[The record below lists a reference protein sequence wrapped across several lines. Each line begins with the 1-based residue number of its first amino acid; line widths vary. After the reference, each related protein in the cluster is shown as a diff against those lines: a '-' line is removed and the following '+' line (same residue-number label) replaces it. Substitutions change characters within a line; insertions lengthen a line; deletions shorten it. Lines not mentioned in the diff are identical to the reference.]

1 MPPRRETTGRQRA
14 GRDGRLPA
22 ASTVSTLPVTNPRTG
37 EVDYEVPVHDRQAI
51 EVAAA
56 ALHAKQPGWEAAGLE
71 ARSEALLK
79 WERAMEADADD
90 IVEALC
96 ADTGRRSM
104 AQVEASSVRGWIRYW
119 TAHAPDVVQP
129 GAGASRLAPSV
140 HFRHQWRPYPLVGV
154 ISPWNVP
161 LILGLID
168 AVPALLAGCAV
179 LLKPSEV
186 TPRFVEPL
194 RRTIE
199 AVPELAAVL
208 RIVTGG
214 PDTGEALIDNVDAVC
229 FTGSVPTG
237 RKVAAQA
244 AANFI
249 PAFLELGGKDPAIVL
264 PSADLDNAASAILR
278 SAAGLTGQA
287 CQSLERIYVHREVFD
302 DFLRRLVEKAEATS
316 LSWPEPH
323 EGVLGPFIFPP
334 QAAKVQA
341 QLDDAVAHGATIHC
355 GGLEEHG
362 GQWCRPLVLTGVN
375 HDMDLMREE
384 TFGPVMPLM
393 PFDTVDEA
401 VALANDSRYGLSGAV
416 FAGTA
421 EEGEAVARRLLG
433 GAISVNDASLT
444 ANVHDVEKHAFRQ
457 SGMGGSRMGDEGLL
471 RFFRKQAILVQTAP
485 AASLDVMAERSPS

>member
-1 MPPRRETTGRQRA
+1 M
-14 GRDGRLPA
+14 
-22 ASTVSTLPVTNPRTG
+22 STLPVTNPRSG
-37 EVDYEVPVHDRQAI
+37 NVDYHVPVHDRAAI
-51 EVAAA
+51 EVAADELRA
-56 ALHAKQPGWEAAGLE
+56 AQEDWETAGLA
-71 ARSEALLK
+71 ARCEALSR
-79 WERAMEADADD
+79 WERAMATHADEL
-90 IVEALC
+90 VEALC
-96 ADTGRRSM
+96 VDTGRHLM
-104 AQVEASSVRGWIRYW
+104 AQVEASSVRGWIAYW
-119 TAHAPDVVQP
+119 TDRAPKVAEP
-129 GAGASRLAPSV
+129 EAGTSRLAPSV
-140 HFRHQWRPYPLVGV
+140 QYRHQYKPYPLVGI

-194 RRTIE
+194 RKTVE
-199 AVPELAAVL
+199 AVPELARVFRL
-208 RIVTGG
+208 VTGAAE
-214 PDTGEALIDNVDAVC
+214 TGEALIDNVDAVC

-244 AANFI
+244 AVNFI

-264 PSADLDNAASAILR
+264 PSADLDNAANAILR

-287 CQSLERIYVHREVFD
+287 CQSLERIYVHRDVFD
-302 DFLRRLVEKAEATS
+302 DFRQRLVEKAEAVAIN
-316 LSWPEPH
+316 WPDLH
-323 EGVLGPFIFPP
+323 AGVIGPFIFPP

-341 QLDDAVAHGATIHC
+341 QLDDAVAHGATLHC
-355 GGLEEHG
+355 GGVEDHG
-362 GQWCRPLVLTGVN
+362 GQWCRPVVITGVN
-375 HDMDLMREE
+375 HDTDLMRDE

-393 PFDTVDEA
+393 PFETVDEA

-416 FAGTA
+416 FAGTR
-421 EEGEAVARRLLG
+421 EEGEAVARRMVG

-444 ANVHDVEKHAFRQ
+444 ANVHDVEKNSFRH

-485 AASLDVMAERSPS
+485 AVTLDVMAERPAS